1 MRGALILVVL
11 LAGCNTLTTS
21 VLTPNLRQNFVA
33 GAPEACAFEGQVH
46 ALSAAE
52 DLGGGFVAQFRE
64 DAPSSDGPEDF
75 SNWRLTSCQSNQTLA
90 LGVFNNTTI
99 AGESFDDRALFA
111 EFRVQLRAAS
121 EPLTLD
127 GIAEQAEEAGLRVS
141 RAAELTETCGCAA
154 LYPEMLGSQ
163 TPSSFRD
170 IR

>member
-1 MRGALILVVL
+1 MRGALFLAVF

-21 VLTPNLRQNFVA
+21 VLNPNLRQNFVA
-33 GAPEACAFEGQVH
+33 GAPEACAFQGQIH

-64 DAPSSDGPEDF
+64 DAPLASGPEDF
-75 SNWRLTSCQSNQTLA
+75 SNWRVTSCQSNQTLA
-90 LGVFNNTTI
+90 LGVFNNTPNPDD
-99 AGESFDDRALFA
+99 SFDDRALFA
-111 EFRVQLRAAS
+111 AFRAQLRAAV

-127 GIAEQAEEAGLRVS
+127 GITEQAEEAGLRVT